1 MAAAGIIA
9 IASATWPARS
19 EFRAAPNDSI
29 KSDFG
34 IARRN
39 QRNQMK
45 KTMIIPALA
54 LLCSI
59 SAVAMAQKLKP
70 D

>member
-1 MAAAGIIA
+1 MLG
-9 IASATWPARS
+9 S
-19 EFRAAPNDSI
+19 ERVGQFTVSKWAVLQYRNQ
-29 KSDFG
+29 
-34 IARRN
+34 RN